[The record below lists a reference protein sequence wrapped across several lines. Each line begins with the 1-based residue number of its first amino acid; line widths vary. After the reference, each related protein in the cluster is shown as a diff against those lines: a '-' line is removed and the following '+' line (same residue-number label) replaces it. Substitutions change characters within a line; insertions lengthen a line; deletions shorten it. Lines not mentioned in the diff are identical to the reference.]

1 MEKYYQ
7 DNCML
12 ISLHSASKGV
22 NGECGLRG
30 GYMYL
35 YNISK
40 EIKAQMQKL
49 KCIYFF
55 HGSIGQIVVDIM
67 CNPPIEGVSEST
79 KEQYLK

>member
-1 MEKYYQ
+1 
-7 DNCML
+7 
-12 ISLHSASKGV
+12 
-22 NGECGLRG
+22 
-30 GYMYL
+30 MYL

-67 CNPPIEGVSEST
+67 CNPPI
-79 KEQYLK
+79 